1 MMLIYV
7 LSTVK
12 MEGHI
17 LFKQISVV
25 QRAGRGQGQI
35 LDHFRH
41 CWQHIVTNGCSVFPN
56 TDCICYV
63 TSNFPLF
70 VLPSVL

>member
-41 CWQHIVTNGCSVFPN
+41 CWQHIVTNGC
-56 TDCICYV
+56 
-63 TSNFPLF
+63 
-70 VLPSVL
+70 